1 MQSRSCLAILVAVGL
16 FLTGVTELLPQA
28 LRWRYLC
35 KLNQPRR
42 NYPGIQYAVPIGDC
56 KVLVAGGYTGGNSAE
71 FGQPTTSCEIINVCC
86 EKATNTGNM
95 NVPRA
100 EHILLLAPDSSV
112 IAIGGI
118 TAIQDQYSSVGPHTT
133 TVERY
138 NRSTGQWTIIGNLL
152 VGRRQAQARFIN
164 SNEILIVGGRNV
176 NLSTLSS
183 AEVFN
188 VSTGTSQLAPNYFMP
203 VNMHVMGVT
212 STGRPIIAG
221 GRNGGTGAIRT
232 NVITEYD
239 RTLNTF
245 SNIGVLGDAVR
256 SLQILK
262 LNDSRL
268 LISGGA
274 INEAYEASTQMF
286 LENNGLFSRVT
297 DMLSARWGHGMCQYS
312 NDSILLFG
320 GSSLPNGIDSRV
332 SEWYS
337 LSRNSLSYAPA
348 LPVDLGSFAWAA
360 VPTNANDARTPPVA
374 VLAIAGVSSSLEF
387 SRSTPRDTVFILRTC
402 AKTRPDSLLA
412 TSIADSCYKWLL
424 SLDSTGVC
432 VIPSAVHWSFGDGSQ
447 ETTGSVIVRHSFP
460 TAGTFT
466 VKATWLANSCNDS
479 LTLTRRITVTAP
491 LRVSASPKQPVLCYG
506 DSGAV
511 LTATGGVRYEW
522 RPASSLSSS
531 VGATVTAKPTQN
543 TKYYVRGYTA
553 DGCSSEDSVVVSV
566 IPRPNVKIAGA
577 PVMSVCSGSDSVSL
591 ALTTSVG
598 VRSVRWLPRAKV
610 ACDSCLQTR
619 ALSGAPSTFIAII
632 TDSSGCVWTD
642 TVRIA
647 LRNSSTARINGAPV
661 IGICKGGDSV
671 LLSLTSPA
679 GVRRVQWI
687 PRTGLACDT
696 CMQTKALPSVT
707 TTYTAVITDT
717 AGCVR
722 TDSLRIQIGS
732 GSKIMLAG
740 GPQFICFKNDSARI
754 LVAGKVRSVVWTP
767 SALVTCDTCISMF
780 VKPAKTTTYRFSAV
794 DVNGCTLDDSVTVTV
809 LPKATVDIDPDT
821 TLCASTPLRVSVYG
835 TYERVDWWPVSG
847 VICPTCPTALLLPV
861 PGQTITYYVR
871 GRNGNSADCDAV
883 DSVRFRFA
891 PGIEGQLSDKQMC
904 VGDSVVVS
912 LRRFGGKLS
921 WTPALKPTCD
931 TCTTYVL
938 KPTKTTRYVLT
949 GDSLGCVSRDTMDV
963 VISPTTLRVPA
974 TLNVCEGKRVSIGA
988 VTNADAIQWWP
999 AVGLSCTNCASP
1011 VLTATQS
1018 RTYYVTAGRGSCVVR
1033 DSVRVVVLPTPV
1045 FSVSPID
1052 TTVCSAQSVTVVV
1065 RSQVPGT
1072 TVVWNT
1078 NSDLSCFECDSV
1090 RIRPGSNDSWYTA
1103 RISTPGG
1110 CDSLVNVRIRTV
1122 APPVFK
1128 AQASAVRICA
1138 GDIVRLSISGDTTAR
1153 YTWSAPA
1160 SSLPGIAC
1168 DTCAR
1173 TGAQPQRTTTFIV
1186 RGQTAAG
1193 CMSMDS
1199 VRVIVDSMPRV
1210 VLTPD
1215 TSVCVGERVVLRVNG
1230 GDVVQWQANSALSC
1244 TDCYQPIATIGS
1256 TSVFRVRVSSKSGS
1270 VCVLDTS
1277 VTVTALPCVREVQLT
1292 STSVGVISACDSAL
1306 SQCTLRNSGNTAVIL
1321 DSITVATANGAYLRA
1336 AELAGVNSTL
1346 PKQLINNGDS
1356 LSFAVHILPTGA
1368 GAVWVD
1374 LRLHFRDSV
1383 RTLRVGVMST
1393 VDRVVVQVPS
1403 LAGVRPDTLIT
1414 LSCAVSSTSWQTLM
1428 IKDSVLM
1435 HVFIDSTAMIY
1446 DSCSPGADLPPD
1458 WTARY
1463 AAWRSTPSH
1472 AVFELRGPSMLTNN
1486 GVWLLPVFR
1495 TLVPRSSSSSASARL
1510 QLVTVSGPCVEFGTT
1525 PAVISFTSCVLDLR
1539 QVDFS
1544 SVTSGL
1550 YAVRPNP
1557 AQGSGITVSYG
1568 LSFKD
1573 EVRITLF
1580 AADGREIAKP
1590 VDGVQSAGV
1599 YELELSTRG
1608 LVPGTYVLQLRA
1620 QGNISTL
1627 PFVVVP

>member
-1 MQSRSCLAILVAVGL
+1 MNKWLLMVFIL
-16 FLTGVTELLPQA
+16 GVYAENATAQQLH
-28 LRWRYLC
+28 WDFLC
-35 KLNQPRR
+35 KLKVARR
-42 NYPGIQYAVPIGDC
+42 NYPGLQFSIPIAPC
-56 KVLVAGGYTGGNSAE
+56 KVLVAGGYVEGS
-71 FGQPTTSCEIINVCC
+71 TSTYGVITRTCEIVNPCC
-86 EKATNTGNM
+86 ERSELTGPM
-95 NVPRA
+95 NIARA
-100 EHILLLAPDSSV
+100 EHVLLLTPDSNV
-112 IAIGGI
+112 IAISGLSQI
-118 TAIQDQYSSVGPHTT
+118 TSGLNGPNTESV
-133 TVERY
+133 ELY
-138 NRSTGQWTIIGNLL
+138 NRSTGTWTVIGNLL
-152 VGRRQAQARFIN
+152 VARRQAQARFI
-164 SNEILIVGGRNV
+164 SATEILVTGGRRSD
-176 NLSTLSS
+176 LSTLSS
-183 AEVFN
+183 TEIFN
-188 VSTGTSQLAPNYFMP
+188 ITTGTSQLVAQYPVP
-203 VNMHVMGVT
+203 VNMHMMGT
-212 STGRPIIAG
+212 SSTGQTIVVAG
-221 GRNGGTGAIRT
+221 RDGGTNAGRVASINQYNRT
-232 NVITEYD
+232 P
-239 RTLNTF
+239 NTY
-245 SNIGVLGDAVR
+245 SLVSSLSDAVR
-256 SLQILK
+256 SSQILR
-262 LNDSRL
+262 LFDNRL
-268 LISGGA
+268 LISGGVLLEVPY
-274 INEAYEASTQMF
+274 IGSKQMVLETGGTFSSTQD
-286 LENNGLFSRVT
+286 LT
-297 DMLSARWGHGMCQYS
+297 ITRWGHSICQYS
-312 NDSILLFG
+312 NDSVITFAGHTEPSAVLTDVCEWFFPSSRSVRPAPKLPLRI
-320 GSSLPNGIDSRV
+320 GSN
-332 SEWYS
+332 
-337 LSRNSLSYAPA
+337 
-348 LPVDLGSFAWAA
+348 AWASVSTSTA
-360 VPTNANDARTPPVA
+360 VASRLPANA
-374 VLAIAGVSSSLEF
+374 VLCIGGVTGDGEMARVAPLDS
-387 SRSTPRDTVFILRTC
+387 VFILRSC
-402 AKTRPDSLLA
+402 SSPD
-412 TSIADSCYKWLL
+412 
-424 SLDSTGVC
+424 
-432 VIPSAVHWSFGDGSQ
+432 
-447 ETTGSVIVRHSFP
+447 
-460 TAGTFT
+460 T
-466 VKATWLANSCNDS
+466 VKATSNLDSCRKRLLFIDSVYTCRTPSFVIWNFGDGTRTVGNTWSTSHVFPEYKEYTVQATLVYSSCNDS
-479 LTLTRRITVTAP
+479 VSITGKIDVKNDVFIT
-491 LRVSASPKQPVLCYG
+491 ASPRTILLCRS

-511 LTATGGVRYEW
+511 LSATGGVRYEW

-531 VGATVTAKPTQN
+531 VGATVIAKPTQN

-553 DGCSSEDSVVVSV
+553 DGCTSEDSVEVSL
-566 IPRPNVKIAGA
+566 IPRPNIKIAGA
-577 PVMSVCSGSDSVSL
+577 PVISVCSGSDSVSL
-591 ALTTSVG
+591 ALTTVVG
-598 VRSVRWLPRAKV
+598 VRSVRWLPRANV
-610 ACDSCLQTR
+610 VCDSCLRTR
-619 ALSGAPSTFIAII
+619 ALSGAPSTFIAVI
-632 TDSSGCVWTD
+632 TDSFGCVWND
-642 TVRIA
+642 TIRIA
-647 LRNSSTARINGAPV
+647 LRNSSSVRINGAPS

-671 LLSLTSPA
+671 LLSLTSLA
-679 GVRRVQWI
+679 GVRSVQWI

-696 CMQTKALPSVT
+696 CRQTKALPSVT

-722 TDSLRIQIGS
+722 TDSIRILIGS
-732 GSKIMLAG
+732 GSKIMMAG

-754 LVAGKVRSVVWTP
+754 LVSGKVRSVVWTP

-780 VKPAKTTTYRFSAV
+780 VKPAKTTTYRFSAI

-847 VICPTCPTALLLPV
+847 VICPTCPSVLLTPV
-861 PGQTITYYVR
+861 PGQTVTYYVR
-871 GRNGNSADCDAV
+871 GHNGNSADCDAV

-921 WTPALKPTCD
+921 WTPALKATCD

-938 KPTKTTRYVLT
+938 KPTKTTRYILT
-949 GDSLGCVSRDTMDV
+949 GDSLGCVSRDTMDL

-974 TLNVCEGKRVSIGA
+974 TLNVCEGRRVSIGA
-988 VTNADAIQWWP
+988 VTNADAVQWSP
-999 AVGLSCTNCASP
+999 AAGLSCTNCASP

-1052 TTVCSAQSVTVVV
+1052 TTVCSVQSVTVVV

-1215 TSVCVGERVVLRVNG
+1215 TSVCVGERVVLRVSG

-1270 VCVLDTS
+1270 VCVIDTS
-1277 VTVTALPCVREVQLT
+1277 VTVTALPCVRDVVLK
-1292 STSVGVISACDSAL
+1292 STSAGAISACDSAL
-1306 SQCTLRNSGNTAVIL
+1306 SICTVRSNGNTEVML
-1321 DSITVATANGAYLRA
+1321 DSVTVAATNGAIVRA
-1336 AELAGVNSTL
+1336 AELSFVNSTL
-1346 PKQLINNGDS
+1346 PKKLANKGDS
-1356 LSFAVHILPTGA
+1356 LTFAIHILPTGA

-1446 DSCSPGADLPPD
+1446 DSYVPGADLPPD

-1463 AAWRSTPSH
+1463 AASRSTPSH

-1510 QLVTVSGPCVEFGTT
+1510 QFVTMSGPCIEYGSL
-1525 PAVISFTSCVLDLR
+1525 PAKILFSSCVLDLR
-1539 QVDFS
+1539 QVEFN

-1573 EVRITLF
+1573 DVRLTLF
-1580 AADGREIAKP
+1580 TVDGREILRP
-1590 VDGVQSAGV
+1590 VDGVQNAGV
-1599 YELELSTRG
+1599 YEIELSTRG
-1608 LVPGTYVLQLRA
+1608 LVPGTYLLQLLV
-1620 QGNISTL
+1620 QGQTSTL

>member
-1 MQSRSCLAILVAVGL
+1 MKTTAQLILCLLVSSS
-16 FLTGVTELLPQA
+16 A
-28 LRWRYLC
+28 LAQNYVWKYWG
-35 KLNQPRR
+35 KLNYARR
-42 NYPGIQYAVPIGDC
+42 NYPAINHAVVLDPCRI
-56 KVLVAGGYTGGNSAE
+56 LVAGGLTGGNSGT
-71 FGQPTTSCEIINVCC
+71 FGQPTRKCEIVNACC
-86 EKATNTGNM
+86 PVVSITGDM
-95 NVPRA
+95 VYPRS
-100 EHILLLAPDSSV
+100 EHILLVAPDSNV
-112 IAIGGI
+112 IAINGM
-118 TAIQDQYSSVGPHTT
+118 TAITDEGSFYGPVTN

-138 NRSTGQWTIIGNLL
+138 NRSTGTWSVIGNTL
-152 VGRRQAQARFIN
+152 VARRQGQGVFI
-164 SNEILIVGGRNV
+164 SDNEIFIVGGRFAG
-176 NLSTLSS
+176 LGTTAH
-183 AEVFN
+183 AEIFN
-188 VSTGTSQLAPNYFMP
+188 ITTGTSTAVAPAPMP
-203 VNMHVMGVT
+203 INMHVMSKASNGDVL
-212 STGRPIIAG
+212 IVA
-221 GRNGGTGAIRT
+221 GRNGGT
-232 NVITEYD
+232 
-239 RTLNTF
+239 
-245 SNIGVLGDAVR
+245 DAVR
-256 SLQILK
+256 TNNVYRYNRSTNTYTLVGTVPSQVRSLALLK
-262 LNDSRL
+262 LFDGKL
-268 LISGGA
+268 LVSGGIITETGPDIA
-274 INEAYEASTQMF
+274 NFISKET
-286 LENNGLFSRVT
+286 NGVFANIGNSIYP
-297 DMLSARWGHGMCQYS
+297 RWGHGIGQINSDSCILMGGGSYGLYTTQPACDWVNVTTGQVSAGPPLNLGVASFNYATVPIQFPGEGS
-312 NDSILLFG
+312 PRGNVFVIGGVSDAAEMLAEAPRDSIFVLTKRQCK
-320 GSSLPNGIDSRV
+320 SS
-332 SEWYS
+332 
-337 LSRNSLSYAPA
+337 
-348 LPVDLGSFAWAA
+348 
-360 VPTNANDARTPPVA
+360 
-374 VLAIAGVSSSLEF
+374 
-387 SRSTPRDTVFILRTC
+387 DTVFAML
-402 AKTRPDSLLA
+402 S
-412 TSIADSCYKWLL
+412 SDSCSSTAKMWI
-424 SLDSTGVC
+424 DSIGVC
-432 VIPSAVHWSFGDGSQ
+432 RSPSGIRWDYGDGKSQ
-447 ETTGSVIVRHSFP
+447 VRSPWSSLHRYDSS
-460 TAGTFT
+460 GTF
-466 VKATWLANSCNDS
+466 VVRATLFFVGCNDS

-511 LTATGGVRYEW
+511 LTVTGGVRYEW

-531 VGATVTAKPTQN
+531 VGATVIAKPTR
-543 TKYYVRGYTA
+543 TTTYYVRGYTT

-591 ALTTSVG
+591 ALTTGVG

-642 TVRIA
+642 TVRVA
-647 LRNSSTARINGAPV
+647 LRISSTARINGAPV

-671 LLSLTSPA
+671 LLSLTSLA

-696 CMQTKALPSVT
+696 CRQTKALPSVT

-809 LPKATVDIDPDT
+809 LPKAAVDIDPDT

-861 PGQTITYYVR
+861 PGQTVTYYVR

-931 TCTTYVL
+931 TCTTYVM

-1018 RTYYVTAGRGSCVVR
+1018 RTYYVNAGRGSCVVR

-1052 TTVCSAQSVTVVV
+1052 TTVCSTQSVTVVV

-1215 TSVCVGERVVLRVNG
+1215 TSVCVGERVVLRVSG
-1230 GDVVQWQANSALSC
+1230 DDVVQWQANSALSC

-1321 DSITVATANGAYLRA
+1321 DSITVASAYGAYLRA

-1346 PKQLINNGDS
+1346 PKQLVNNGDS

-1374 LRLHFRDSV
+1374 LQLHFRDSV
-1383 RTLRVGVMST
+1383 RTLRVGVMSK

-1463 AAWRSTPSH
+1463 AASRSTPSH

-1510 QLVTVSGPCVEFGTT
+1510 QLVTVSGPCVEYGTT

-1590 VDGVQSAGV
+1590 VDGVQSAGM

-1620 QGNISTL
+1620 QGQFFTTS
-1627 PFVVVP
+1627 FVLVP